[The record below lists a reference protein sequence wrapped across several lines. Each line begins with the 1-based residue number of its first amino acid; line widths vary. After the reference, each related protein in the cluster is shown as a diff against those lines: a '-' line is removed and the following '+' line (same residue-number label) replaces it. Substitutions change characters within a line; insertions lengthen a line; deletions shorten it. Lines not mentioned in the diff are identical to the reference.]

1 MKMSKRI
8 FVCLI
13 ALAIGVSM
21 LAVGASADAVEL
33 KYTTDNHASILEY
46 YEEPII
52 FDFNYESDAA
62 DGSTYK
68 HAQLVNVKAAGDA
81 NPKNAT
87 KIVES
92 NGNKY
97 LTVTGG
103 KNAFNTNATFVNWNA
118 EEGSEIDDFILEFD
132 ILTSGSGK
140 RIVEIYVGDSSA
152 AVADIIKATGNPGK
166 SIVKLNFKEKK
177 IEYISSMTDGVESYT
192 VIENVDFNDTDFYHV
207 SLSYG
212 VLTGAVEFKLS
223 LGEQTVA
230 SFNDGYIPYET
241 IANVRIGSSAAN
253 MPNTTLAIDN
263 LAAAGGS
270 SVRSEADKAPETA
283 RAISDFIAIC
293 QNPDITTEAK
303 VAVVSTGMR
312 LLTVHGVTGETE
324 EAQANVLTLKKLG
337 VGILVDQL
345 TACVNG
351 VADDTPYAERV
362 EYVNSFAKYLDL
374 IPEDVGF
381 MDDPAACAEAI
392 DAYILEVENLV
403 VLKED
408 SETIIAAL
416 ADAELTNTNTKSY
429 SYLKTYYDLIANCTP
444 YLGYPGIMEVLDGY
458 NTVISKFEQ
467 LSALGA
473 AFTENVALAADTE
486 NSFITR
492 YNAFVVA
499 RNSYF
504 DDPAYPNIIA
514 ILESYAE
521 VEEEM
526 NAIIALCDE
535 FILNVNRA
543 DYSQYLSAKQN
554 ALAAAAET
562 LEQVN
567 GSYSEYPGV
576 REAVVRYGEL
586 VISVGKS
593 IDAAQAYVAYVN
605 TLITNAPNMSKTE
618 LQTAI
623 NEALELQKTGNVI
636 GVAGVTEA
644 NIALN
649 NMQSDLELTVGYK
662 TQFSGLVNDLL
673 AEKNNAAKFD
683 IALEALGAIDNA
695 NKYEGVDSA
704 DKAKLD
710 SAIAEYNAKIQAL
723 NNGFAKANDVA
734 CNTVSASSGN
744 GADDANVGRVIALIK
759 KFYE

>member
-21 LAVGASADAVEL
+21 FAIGVSADAGEL
-33 KYTTDNHASILEY
+33 KYTTENHASILEY

-52 FDFNYESDAA
+52 FDFNYESEVVD
-62 DGSTYK
+62 DSTYK
-68 HAQLVNVKAAGDA
+68 HAQLVNVKNATDA

-87 KIVES
+87 KIVEK
-92 NGNKY
+92 NGRKY

-118 EEGSEIDDFILEFD
+118 EAGSEIDDFILEFD
-132 ILTSGSGK
+132 ILTSGTGK
-140 RIVEIYVGDSSA
+140 RIVEIYVGESSA

-166 SIVKLNFKEKK
+166 SLVKIDFANGKL
-177 IEYISSMTDGVESYT
+177 EYISSMTDGVEAYT
-192 VIENVDFNDTDFYHV
+192 VIDGLTLTDTDFYHV
-207 SLSYG
+207 SLLYG
-212 VLTGAVEFKLS
+212 VQTGTAEFKLT
-223 LGEQTVA
+223 LGDTTVA
-230 SFNDGYIPYET
+230 SFADGYIPYDS
-241 IANVRIGSSAAN
+241 IGNVRIGSSAAN
-253 MPNTTLAIDN
+253 MPNTTLSIDN

-270 SVRSEADKAPETA
+270 FVRSEADKVSESE

-293 QNPDITTEAK
+293 QDPDVAVEDK
-303 VAVVSTGMR
+303 VAVVNTGMR
-312 LLTVHGVTGETE
+312 LLSVHGFTGESQ
-324 EAQANVLTLKKLG
+324 EAQANVLNFKKIG
-337 VGILVDQL
+337 VGLLVDQL
-345 TACVNG
+345 VACVNG

-362 EYVNSFAKYLDL
+362 EYVNSFAKYLAL
-374 IPEDVGF
+374 IPEDLSF
-381 MDDPAACAEAI
+381 MDDSAACAEAV
-392 DAYILEVENLV
+392 DAYILEVENLE
-403 VLKED
+403 VLKSD
-408 SETIIAAL
+408 SETILAAL
-416 ADAELTNTNTKSY
+416 ADAELTNTNLKSY

-444 YLGYPGIMEVLDGY
+444 YLGYPGIVDVIDGY
-458 NTVISKFEQ
+458 NTVIAKFEA
-467 LSALGA
+467 LSALGT
-473 AFTENVALAADTE
+473 AFTENVAVAADAS
-486 NSFITR
+486 NAFITR
-492 YNAFVVA
+492 YNAFVTA

-521 VEEEM
+521 VETEM
-526 NAIIALCDE
+526 NVIIALCDE

-554 ALAAAAET
+554 ALASAAEAIEEIT
-562 LEQVN
+562 A
-567 GSYSEYPGV
+567 SYSEYPGIA
-576 REAVVRYGEL
+576 EAVVRYGEL
-586 VISVGKS
+586 VVSVGDS
-593 IDAAQAYVAYVN
+593 INAAQAYVAYVN
-605 TLITNAPNMSKTE
+605 ALVESAANMTKTE
-618 LQTAI
+618 LQAAI

-636 GVAGVTEA
+636 GVDGVTEA

-662 TQFSGLVNDLL
+662 NQFSNLVSDLL
-673 AEKNNAAKFD
+673 AETNNSAKFD
-683 IALEALGAIDNA
+683 IALEALGAIENA

-723 NNGFAKANDVA
+723 NNGFAQANDVA